1 LLNGPKISQVVV
13 IGDKRKF
20 LSALVNLPHDQKDT
34 KKWHE
39 YVKNTIDKYNE
50 NPISSAQKIQ
60 KYKLINGD
68 FTVENDETEEIF
80 TNKNYYICLKYN
92 MNSSHYG
99 GKSKSSKS
107 KKGGNFLG
115 DVGELVAP
123 TGWESFA
130 TTAGLFALDRAD
142 AALRRGKS
150 EKSSAVKK
158 GGSTKTSS
166 KSKKGGNFLGSVS
179 ELFVPTGWE
188 NFATAA
194 SLLAID
200 RADAAFRRS
209 RNSNK
214 KQKGGADLDGH
225 ESIETMDSMLDQ
237 IQSEGDFSSP
247 NQMNGG
253 GAKKGAKKG
262 GKSKKTSSL
271 QTSSSTTRS
280 KSKAK
285 GGNFLGA
292 VGDLVAPT
300 GWGPFATAAGLLAL
314 DRADA
319 AFRRG
324 TKEKKEKMKGGK
336 KMKGGLCEY
345 EYKHGIVKEKQYN
358 GGIKEVYEYRI
369 CCKDNKDNC
378 MRQSYPSRQEKSEE
392 SIKENLLTG
401 FKRVYGNNN
410 KN

>member
-1 LLNGPKISQVVV
+1 
-13 IGDKRKF
+13 
-20 LSALVNLPHDQKDT
+20 
-34 KKWHE
+34 
-39 YVKNTIDKYNE
+39 
-50 NPISSAQKIQ
+50 
-60 KYKLINGD
+60 
-68 FTVENDETEEIF
+68 
-80 TNKNYYICLKYN
+80 

-115 DVGELVAP
+115 AVGDLVAP
-123 TGWESFA
+123 AGWESFA

-194 SLLAID
+194 GLLAID

-225 ESIETMDSMLDQ
+225 ESIEDMDNMLDQ
-237 IQSEGDFSSP
+237 IQSEGEFSSP

-253 GAKKGAKKG
+253 GAKKPAAKKAAA
-262 GKSKKTSSL
+262 KKVAAKKVAT
-271 QTSSSTTRS
+271 
-280 KSKAK
+280 KKPAAKKKA
-285 GGNFLGA
+285 
-292 VGDLVAPT
+292 
-300 GWGPFATAAGLLAL
+300 
-314 DRADA
+314 
-319 AFRRG
+319 
-324 TKEKKEKMKGGK
+324 TK
-336 KMKGGLCEY
+336 
-345 EYKHGIVKEKQYN
+345 
-358 GGIKEVYEYRI
+358 
-369 CCKDNKDNC
+369 
-378 MRQSYPSRQEKSEE
+378 
-392 SIKENLLTG
+392 
-401 FKRVYGNNN
+401 
-410 KN
+410 

>member
-1 LLNGPKISQVVV
+1 MLNRPKIFQVVV

-20 LSALVNLPHDQKDT
+20 LSALVTLPHDQKDAE
-34 KKWHE
+34 KWHE

-115 DVGELVAP
+115 AVGELVAP

-142 AALRRGKS
+142 AALRRGKSEKS

-194 SLLAID
+194 GLLAID

-225 ESIETMDSMLDQ
+225 ESIEDMDSMLDQ

-253 GAKKGAKKG
+253 GAKKPTNKPAKKAAA
-262 GKSKKTSSL
+262 KKPTKKPTKKAAAKKKT
-271 QTSSSTTRS
+271 TRLS
-280 KSKAK
+280 
-285 GGNFLGA
+285 
-292 VGDLVAPT
+292 
-300 GWGPFATAAGLLAL
+300 
-314 DRADA
+314 
-319 AFRRG
+319 
-324 TKEKKEKMKGGK
+324 
-336 KMKGGLCEY
+336 
-345 EYKHGIVKEKQYN
+345 
-358 GGIKEVYEYRI
+358 
-369 CCKDNKDNC
+369 
-378 MRQSYPSRQEKSEE
+378 
-392 SIKENLLTG
+392 
-401 FKRVYGNNN
+401 
-410 KN
+410 